1 MNLIEPGTLKKSQT
15 TNPWTESRFTKWHFV
30 RHKNP
35 QKLGDTYIIPFLFLS
50 LNLDSVF
57 KFIQRPTNAGHFS
70 FFFKIYLVFLMIFLF
85 VSSNCR
91 KFRQYSRNLL
101 SAKFFVF
108 IANVLFVNRLMRSK
122 SHSKRKMSS
131 IWRPLNGFRKQVH
144 IHIQWN
150 NLD

>member
-1 MNLIEPGTLKKSQT
+1 MWIFLSNISKLK
-15 TNPWTESRFTKWHFV
+15 TNSPNVFGLMVPKKTARFTKWHFV

-35 QKLGDTYIIPFLFLS
+35 QKLGDTYIIPFIFLS

-91 KFRQYSRNLL
+91 KFCQYSRNLL
-101 SAKFFVF
+101 SATFLFSSRTFRFPERRFVMPF
-108 IANVLFVNRLMRSK
+108 GPQT
-122 SHSKRKMSS
+122 
-131 IWRPLNGFRKQVH
+131 WPRPQFEVQAF
-144 IHIQWN
+144 
-150 NLD
+150 